1 MPQESAPFRYSG
13 RLNFAEERGTDY
25 DQFER
30 QTGIELSHSCGID
43 TSGYA
48 EEWRGVAPRTE
59 VVLADFHEVR
69 QPTRPARVL
78 VPATAL
84 PPDPTAAQSA
94 QSARFGDSDSDT
106 LF

>member
-1 MPQESAPFRYSG
+1 VPQESAPFRYSG